1 MVFYYRPRG
10 CEERSDDWLIY
21 MGKDKF
27 ENEDLI
33 RFGLPV
39 DVWFHV
45 DGLSSAHVYLRLP
58 EGAGI
63 GDIPPGTLEDC
74 AQLVKQN
81 SIMGCKEN
89 NVVVVYTPWSN
100 LRKTAAM
107 DVGQVSFHDNK
118 KVLKVTVAK
127 KINEIV
133 NRLEKTCEERHPDL
147 EAEQQVYMRHVR
159 EANKVV
165 ERQQRRAEKAAKEEA
180 RRAEEQRS
188 YRHIMKE
195 EYMESNQ
202 DNAAKYKSV
211 EELEDDFM

>member
-1 MVFYYRPRG
+1 MSSTQPLLPQTLTPSPCSTPSPCLTPSPRSALALATYRALTPPRVGTRCKEDQRG
-10 CEERSDDWLIY
+10 CQPAANAPR
-21 MGKDKF
+21 
-27 ENEDLI
+27 
-33 RFGLPV
+33 PC
-39 DVWFHV
+39 
-45 DGLSSAHVYLRLP
+45 P
-58 EGAGI
+58 C
-63 GDIPPGTLEDC
+63 C
-74 AQLVKQN
+74 AQ
-81 SIMGCKEN
+81 
-89 NVVVVYTPWSN
+89 
-100 LRKTAAM
+100 
-107 DVGQVSFHDNK
+107 
-118 KVLKVTVAK
+118 VLKVTVAK